1 MSIKSFKVY
10 QIKISDEI
18 HNFANSKEGGH
29 DNTAKKYP
37 EYEAYLDRYQG
48 YDAFEDSKFKYYTKV
63 VQVKVD
69 GGLVTKDKYGSTKPF
84 KLERLEDVFK
94 VLNHYFYD
102 EDSQTDPV
110 YENHV
115 FDFGKKTFVDSEGQT
130 QEYAD
135 FASLSV
141 GDIVEDPNGD
151 FFLVD
156 EIGFKP
162 ILKGLNK
169 KEAVA

>member
-1 MSIKSFKVY
+1 MKSFKVY
-10 QIKISDEI
+10 QIKLSDEVRK
-18 HNFANSKEGGH
+18 FVNSKEGGH

-48 YDAFEDSKFKYYTKV
+48 IEAWDDSKFKYYTKV

-69 GGLVTKDKYGSTKPF
+69 GGLVIEHKPG
-84 KLERLEDVFK
+84 LNVPWEIGVLEDVFK

-102 EDSQTDPV
+102 EETGTDHV

-115 FDFGKKTFVDSEGQT
+115 FDYNMKAYRDKEGNI

-151 FFLVD
+151 FFLVND
-156 EIGFKP
+156 IGFKQ
-162 ILKGLNK
+162 ILKNR
-169 KEAVA
+169 EVA